1 MKSPKIQIIKRD
13 SYTFPIFFT
22 DEACREIDITD
33 YTLFFTVKLFADL
46 DKADTEAK
54 IQKVVTEHTDPEKG
68 ESLITLESDDTDIS
82 AGTYWYDIQLK
93 CSNGGITSC
102 VSGEFIVIQ
111 DVTKSVDVPSV

>member
-13 SYTFPIFFT
+13 SYSFPVFFT
-22 DEACREIDITD
+22 DADCNKLDITG
-33 YTLFFTVKLFADL
+33 YTLFFTVKALADL
-46 DKADTEAK
+46 DKDDTSAK
-54 IQKVVTEHTDPEKG
+54 IQKIITEHTDPEEG

-102 VSGEFIVIQ
+102 VSGEFIIIQ
-111 DVTKSVDVPSV
+111 DVTKSVDIPSV